1 MVKLPVRLKTLT
13 FIVAVVVC
21 FAILTWEGKLL
32 FADQKELMDEWSKH
46 KRQITER
53 IVTKLRQEGKLP
65 QYGTVEFTARV
76 KPLPSGDLDIV
87 IDHLKVYPKSSDTGA
102 SSAKETINNPKVRT
116 TENEKVAREFQEIF
130 RPRNPSPYWTTGTID
145 IAGGAVSSEKFRVR
159 AEKDEIQV
167 GGKTEGEKQ
176 QVGSS
181 SEKTPDSGEK
191 VIASP
196 EGEAP
201 KEEPMGWWSK
211 FWQWLSG
218 KSDGGKQ

>member
-1 MVKLPVRLKTLT
+1 MVKLPVKLRNLT
-13 FIVAVVVC
+13 FIATIVTW
-21 FAILTWEGKLL
+21 FSILAWEGGLL

-65 QYGTVEFTARV
+65 QYGTIEFAARV

-87 IDHLKVYPKSSDTGA
+87 IDHLKVYPKSPDKDA
-102 SSAKETINNPKVRT
+102 SSAKETINTPKVRT
-116 TENEKVAREFQEIF
+116 TEDEEVAREFQEIF

-145 IAGGAVSSEKFRVR
+145 IAVGAVSSEKFRVK
-159 AEKDEIQV
+159 AAKDEIQV
-167 GGKTEGEKQ
+167 SGKMEGEKEQ
-176 QVGSS
+176 ISS
-181 SEKTPDSGEK
+181 SLEKPLDSGEK

-196 EGEAP
+196 EGETP

-218 KSDGGKQ
+218 KSHGGKQ